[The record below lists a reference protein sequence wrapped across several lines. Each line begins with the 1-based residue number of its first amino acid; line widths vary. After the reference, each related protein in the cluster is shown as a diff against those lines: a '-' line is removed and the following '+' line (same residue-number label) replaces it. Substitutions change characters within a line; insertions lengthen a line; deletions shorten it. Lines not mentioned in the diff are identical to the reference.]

1 MFCDVVT
8 VKEYIQDTLILIL
21 RNSITTYR
29 GDRLILSFRLINQW
43 HHFFVYY
50 SQFNKFKNKN
60 KKKSSQKKFVYKLL
74 KLIGRIVSNVTFFFY
89 YKFN

>member
-1 MFCDVVT
+1 MFCDVVI

-50 SQFNKFKNKN
+50 SQFNKF
-60 KKKSSQKKFVYKLL
+60 
-74 KLIGRIVSNVTFFFY
+74 
-89 YKFN
+89 